1 MPASH
6 KENDMLASTVL
17 LQTESGSFNA
27 YLARSD
33 RPNGAGIVVLQEI
46 FGVNA
51 NMPAVSDAF
60 SAAGFNAIVPDL
72 FCRQQPD
79 VDLDPATDRERATE
93 MMKGLNK
100 DVSVAAAL
108 VEADYIRKLG
118 GAHGQVRQQ
127 GHGWG

>member
-51 NMPAVSDAF
+51 HMRAVSDAF

-72 FCRQQPD
+72 FWRQQPD
-79 VDLDPATDRERATE
+79 VDLVPATDPERDR
-93 MMKGLNK
+93 KGTRLNSSPK
-100 DVSVAAAL
+100 
-108 VEADYIRKLG
+108 Y
-118 GAHGQVRQQ
+118 
-127 GHGWG
+127 

>member
-51 NMPAVSDAF
+51 NMRAVSDAF

-72 FCRQQPD
+72 FWRQQ
-79 VDLDPATDRERATE
+79 RSEERR
-93 MMKGLNK
+93 
-100 DVSVAAAL
+100 V
-108 VEADYIRKLG
+108 
-118 GAHGQVRQQ
+118 GQEFVGTCRS
-127 GHGWG
+127 GWPPYP